1 MYSSSGQT
9 SFPSLSSSLTLT
21 RGNQICIGIGQ
32 WARHWVVDNIHRWR
46 LRWEICFQNS
56 WGKAM
61 DDFLSNLGTECFHL
75 GLARSIWLQ
84 LFSHV
89 YNQSLNL
96 ARLGIQIFNKVK
108 KAMANTTWAPVSTSL
123 EDSAW
128 SRSFSSSYKNTLIFT
143 LT

>member
-1 MYSSSGQT
+1 
-9 SFPSLSSSLTLT
+9 
-21 RGNQICIGIGQ
+21 
-32 WARHWVVDNIHRWR
+32 
-46 LRWEICFQNS
+46 
-56 WGKAM
+56 M

-108 KAMANTTWAPVSTSL
+108 KAMANTT
-123 EDSAW
+123 
-128 SRSFSSSYKNTLIFT
+128 
-143 LT
+143 